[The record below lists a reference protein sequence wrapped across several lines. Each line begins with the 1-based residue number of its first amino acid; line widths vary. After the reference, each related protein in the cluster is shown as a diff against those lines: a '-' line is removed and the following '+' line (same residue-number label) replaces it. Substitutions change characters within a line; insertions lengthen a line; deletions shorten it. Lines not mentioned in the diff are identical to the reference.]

1 MGYRS
6 DIYLKTTKAG
16 YLKMRDLIRRKSQ
29 AAYEFFIT
37 PDNMTI
43 EKSGDREYIN
53 MKWEYLKWYDG
64 YEDVDAVN
72 AAIDEVKEEEPLHFI
87 RIGEDMTDIE
97 EIYGDETWDDE
108 YFDPLSL
115 DRYVTIY
122 GKSIKDDDIIDNE

>member
-29 AAYEFFIT
+29 IAYELFIAS
-37 PDNMTI
+37 DKMTI
-43 EKSGDREYIN
+43 EKSGGSEYIN
-53 MKWEYLKWYDG
+53 MKWEYLKWYNE
-64 YEDVDAVN
+64 YEDVGTIN
-72 AAIDEVKEEEPLHFI
+72 RAINEIKEEEPLHFI

-97 EIYGDETWDDE
+97 EIYGDKTWDDE
-108 YFDPLSL
+108 HFDPLSL

-122 GKSIKDDDIIDNE
+122 GKSITDDNIIDND

>member
-29 AAYEFFIT
+29 AAYEFFTT
-37 PDNMTI
+37 PDKMTI

-64 YEDVDAVN
+64 YEDVDAVS
-72 AAIDEVKEEEPLHFI
+72 AVIDEVKEEEPLHFI

-108 YFDPLSL
+108 YFDSLSL

-122 GKSIKDDDIIDNE
+122 GKSITDDEIIDNE

>member
-6 DIYLKTTKAG
+6 DVYLKTTKAG

-37 PDNMTI
+37 PDKMTI
-43 EKSGDREYIN
+43 EKPGNSEYIN
-53 MKWEYLKWYDG
+53 MKWEYLKWYNE
-64 YEDVDAVN
+64 YEEVKIIN
-72 AAIDEVKEEEPLHFI
+72 TAINEVKEEEPLHFI

-108 YFDPLSL
+108 HFDPLSL